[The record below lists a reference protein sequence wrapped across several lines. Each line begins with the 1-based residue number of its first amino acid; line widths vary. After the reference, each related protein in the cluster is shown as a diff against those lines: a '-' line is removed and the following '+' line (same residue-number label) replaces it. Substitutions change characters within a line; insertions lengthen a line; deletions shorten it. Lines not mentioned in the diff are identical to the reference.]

1 VAADGNSAAHGI
13 LYRLVGGTIAAIAF
27 NHHWFSGPPEWP
39 PTRLV
44 FLFAVS
50 DGCFATA
57 KTHERNDMG
66 DDTYTDE
73 HLIAAMLANG
83 LLSNS
88 AKETTTRSQGKSPGA
103 PKGNKNALKHGR
115 YTAEAISQRR
125 EISLLIRTARQSIE
139 EF

>member
-1 VAADGNSAAHGI
+1 MTAPFA
-13 LYRLVGGTIAAIAF
+13 RLGA
-27 NHHWFSGPPEWP
+27 EWP

-50 DGCFATA
+50 DGSFATA
-57 KTHERNDMG
+57 KTHERNYMG

-88 AKETTTRSQGKSPGA
+88 AKETTTRSVAIYFECLDALRLKREKRAQG
-103 PKGNKNALKHGR
+103 
-115 YTAEAISQRR
+115 
-125 EISLLIRTARQSIE
+125 
-139 EF
+139 